1 MNQSEAL
8 RMMVMGAGIS
18 AVYIINV
25 PATVTDEAVV
35 ITPYAGET
43 ISGIEA
49 GWQSIQ
55 LKVAALTFPA
65 SEILA
70 WKVFRAVVGK
80 KLSGADRKPIGTI
93 MEIQEPFY
101 LDQDE
106 LGRYVHIFNVQAP
119 AQWKGE

>member
-1 MNQSEAL
+1 MNQSEVL
-8 RMMVMGAGIS
+8 RAMVMSAGVS

-25 PATVTDEAVV
+25 PATVTGEAVV
-35 ITPYAGET
+35 ITPYAGEV
-43 ISGIEA
+43 ISGLEA

-55 LKVAALTFPA
+55 IKVAALTFPA
-65 SEILA
+65 SETLA

-80 KLSGADRKPIGTI
+80 RITAADRRPIGAI

-106 LGRYVHIFNVQAP
+106 TGRYVHVFNVMAP
-119 AQWKGE
+119 AEWGG

>member
-1 MNQSEAL
+1 MNQVEAL
-8 RMMVMGAGIS
+8 RAMVIGAGVS
-18 AVYIINV
+18 AVHIINV
-25 PATVTDEAVV
+25 PATVTGEAVV

-43 ISGIEA
+43 ISGLEA

-55 LKVAALTFPA
+55 IKVAALTFPA
-65 SEILA
+65 SEALA

-80 KLSGADRKPIGTI
+80 RIAGADRRAIGAV

-106 LGRYVHIFNVQAP
+106 LSRYVHIFNVMTP
-119 AQWKGE
+119 AEWGG